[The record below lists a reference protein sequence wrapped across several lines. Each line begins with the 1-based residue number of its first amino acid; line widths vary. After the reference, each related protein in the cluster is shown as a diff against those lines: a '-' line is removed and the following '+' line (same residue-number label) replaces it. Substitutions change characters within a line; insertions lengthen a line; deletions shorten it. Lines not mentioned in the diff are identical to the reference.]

1 MPEKSP
7 RHRNRNRSPEQVART
22 RRIHLLWLSLVVFLV
37 FAASLGGGFVWSD
50 REDILGGAHRLTGS
64 EDVYRAL
71 VQTRDAYR
79 ARESGALELEP
90 EGSWQPLTLLSNS
103 LSWGLWGDCASCFH
117 LENLLFHL
125 LTAIGLYALG
135 RHLLAHRRNGHR
147 LAAWSAALFAV
158 HPATVSSV
166 AWIGG
171 RPYLLAS
178 LLMVLSLVAFSR
190 LQATTN
196 AYHRHLRRWLIAAPG
211 LAVLAALAHETAFL
225 LPLLALLVA
234 SAASRERGR
243 SALTGIAPVR
253 LASLGLIVAALL
265 LVVAYRT
272 LVMGGIG
279 FSGSYP
285 TDSFAGNLGTGLR
298 HFWYLVD
305 QTLLPTEP
313 VVSDAWPVTL
323 SWGATEVLALLGLLL
338 VLGAT
343 GYGLYLGHP
352 AAVGTA
358 WFLLAIVPGVGLF
371 PSDHYHN
378 SHTLYLATWGLTFA
392 FVVGVYQLWRP
403 VGRQL
408 MPGSEGLIMIPVVL
422 LLGLLSA
429 FSTVRWWDHDRLF
442 EGEIATDPHYMEGR
456 LELAKS
462 ALARGD
468 AGSAVN
474 HLMAAFEAAQDK
486 QFTGYWRPAEGYL
499 LLGTAYMRLDRH
511 TEAANSFN
519 SALELAPGKVEIQHG
534 LALAQIALGNLNE
547 AEALLRT
554 LASGDSALA
563 ATAGGDLGAVLAMR
577 GQTTEAEPL
586 LLTALQSPGGDRF
599 LLHRAMARVHID
611 LGRYQAALNELESAL
626 EVREDAEERARLAWV
641 AWHLG
646 ERERAEREINLAL
659 QTDESENAY
668 VSRVWREIGE
678 AGKTSAGPSTE
689 GAADP

>member
-1 MPEKSP
+1 MPDRS
-7 RHRNRNRSPEQVART
+7 RQRRRSPEEIART
-22 RRIHLLWLSLVVFLV
+22 RRTHLAWLAMVVFLV

-50 REDILGGAHRLTGS
+50 REDILEGAHRITGG

-79 ARESGALELEP
+79 ARESGAP
-90 EGSWQPLTLLSNS
+90 GSDPTEGSWQPLTLLSNS
-103 LSWGLWGDCASCFH
+103 LSWGLWGDCAFCFH

-178 LLMVLSLVAFSR
+178 LFMVLSLVALSR

-196 AYHRHLRRWLIAAPG
+196 AHQKHLRRWLIAVPG
-211 LAVLAALAHETAFL
+211 LAVLAVLAHETAFL

-234 SAASRERGR
+234 GAASRERGR
-243 SALTGIAPVR
+243 PALTGIAPVR
-253 LASLGLIVAALL
+253 LAGLALIVAALL
-265 LVVAYRT
+265 LVVAYRS
-272 LVMGGIG
+272 LVIGGIG
-279 FSGSYP
+279 FSGGYP
-285 TDSFAGNLGTGLR
+285 SESFAGNLGTGLR

-305 QTLLPTEP
+305 QTLLPAEP

-323 SWGATEVLALLGLLL
+323 SWGATEVLALLGLILL
-338 VLGAT
+338 LGAT

-352 AAVGTA
+352 AAVGVS
-358 WFLLAIVPGVGLF
+358 WFLLAIIPGVGLF

-392 FVVGVYQLWRP
+392 FVVAVYQLWRP

-408 MPGSEGLIMIPVVL
+408 MPGSEGLVMIPVLL

-468 AGSAVN
+468 AGTAVN

-486 QFTGYWRPAEGYL
+486 SFTGYWRPVEAYL
-499 LLGTAYMRLDRH
+499 LLGKGYLRLGQH
-511 TEAANSFN
+511 SEAANSFN
-519 SALELAPGKVEIQHG
+519 SALELAPGHVEAQHG
-534 LALAQIALGNLNE
+534 LALTQMALGNLDQ
-547 AEALLRT
+547 AEALLRQV
-554 LASGDSALA
+554 
-563 ATAGGDLGAVLAMR
+563 ATSDTPFAGPAGGDLGAVLAMR
-577 GQTTEAEPL
+577 GQAAEAEPL
-586 LLTALQSPGGDRF
+586 LLAAMQQPAGNRF

-611 LGRYQAALNELESAL
+611 LGRHQAAANELESAL
-626 EVREDAEERARLAWV
+626 AIREDAEERARLAWV
-641 AWHLG
+641 AWQLG
-646 ERERAEREINLAL
+646 ERERAQREINLAL
-659 QTDESENAY
+659 QTDESENVY
-668 VSRVWREIGE
+668 VSGVWREI
-678 AGKTSAGPSTE
+678 SS
-689 GAADP
+689 GAAATGQQAGENAASP

>member
-1 MPEKSP
+1 M
-7 RHRNRNRSPEQVART
+7 
-22 RRIHLLWLSLVVFLV
+22 VVFLV

-50 REDILGGAHRLTGS
+50 REDILEGAHRITEG

-79 ARESGALELEP
+79 VRESGTPGADP
-90 EGSWQPLTLLSNS
+90 TAGSWQPLTLLSNS
-103 LSWGLWGDCASCFH
+103 LSWGLWGDCAFCFH
-117 LENLLFHL
+117 LENLLLHM

-147 LAAWSAALFAV
+147 LAAWGAALFAV
-158 HPATVSSV
+158 HPATVSTV

-190 LQATTN
+190 LRATTN
-196 AYHRHLRRWLIAAPG
+196 AHQRHLRRWLISAPVLAI
-211 LAVLAALAHETAFL
+211 LAVLAHETALL

-253 LASLGLIVAALL
+253 LAGLALIVAALL
-265 LVVAYRT
+265 LVLAYRG

-305 QTLLPTEP
+305 QTLLPSEP

-323 SWGATEVLALLGLLL
+323 SWGATEVLALLGLML

-352 AAVGTA
+352 AAVGAA
-358 WFLLAIVPGVGLF
+358 WFLLAIIPGVGLF

-403 VGRQL
+403 IGRQM
-408 MPGSEGLIMIPVVL
+408 MPGSEGLVMIPVLL

-468 AGSAVN
+468 AGTAVN

-486 QFTGYWRPAEGYL
+486 QFTGYWRPVEAYL
-499 LLGTAYMRLDRH
+499 LLGKGYLRLGQH
-511 TEAANSFN
+511 SEAANSFN
-519 SALELAPGKVEIQHG
+519 SALELAPGHVEGQHG
-534 LALAQIALGNLNE
+534 LALAQMALGNLGE

-554 LASGDSALA
+554 VASSETILA
-563 ATAGGDLGAVLAMR
+563 ASAAGDLGAVLAMR
-577 GQTTEAEPL
+577 GQAGEAEPL
-586 LLTALQSPGGDRF
+586 LVAAMQAGEGDRF

-611 LGRYQAALNELESAL
+611 LGRHRAALGELEAAL
-626 EVREDAEERARLAWV
+626 AIREDAEERARLAWV
-641 AWHLG
+641 AWRLG
-646 ERERAEREINLAL
+646 EQDRAEREINLAL
-659 QTDESENAY
+659 QTDESENSY
-668 VSRVWREIGE
+668 VSRVWREITAPDVSSAEQTGE
-678 AGKTSAGPSTE
+678 R
-689 GAADP
+689 AADP